1 MPRLITR
8 LFPDLDFAKGE
19 LFPEVEAHCLLLL
32 VEKVRIVVTVTRTK
46 MIMDELMKSFLAVQD
61 SSIGDLVTQ
70 SVSESVSESGFDF
83 SDPRHK

>member
-70 SVSESVSESGFDF
+70 
-83 SDPRHK
+83 

>member
-1 MPRLITR
+1 MSKLDDLKMPRLITR

-70 SVSESVSESGFDF
+70 
-83 SDPRHK
+83 